1 MIPTLLRKDVR
12 VYRDVILANLIL
24 VAAIYAIVAIAV
36 FSDQRQTNAKD
47 WLEGIMG
54 SAVGSIAITC
64 LLAGAYGGV
73 AFAQERRE
81 RSAHFLA
88 VLPVTRTPIVLSKCV
103 VSIFSQVAFL
113 AANVLVLF
121 IAATYLTAHYGETP
135 DLKGLAPTAVL
146 DFCIT
151 AMLFGLGWML
161 SAMLESSSIATS
173 ISIGGT
179 IVLNVLIALIV
190 ERRTAINASSEH
202 LTILAC
208 SLTSL
213 PIGVTC
219 FVYGTV
225 YYLKR
230 VEP

>member
-1 MIPTLLRKDVR
+1 MITMLLRKDLR
-12 VYRDVILANLIL
+12 VYRDVILANIILI
-24 VAAIYAIVAIAV
+24 AAIYSIAAIAV
-36 FSDQRQTNAKD
+36 FSDQHQTNPKD
-47 WLEGIMG
+47 WLEGIIG

-88 VLPVTRTPIVLSKCV
+88 MLPVARRPIVLSKCV
-103 VSIFSQVAFL
+103 VSIFSQVAFI

-121 IAATYLTAHYGETP
+121 IAATYLTVVYGERP
-135 DLKGLAPTAVL
+135 DLKGLAPTAIL
-146 DFCIT
+146 DLCIT
-151 AMLFGLGWML
+151 AMLFGSGWLL

-179 IVLNVLIALIV
+179 IILNVLIALIV
-190 ERRTAINASSEH
+190 QRRMAINGSSENFS
-202 LTILAC
+202 ILAC

-213 PIGVTC
+213 PIGVAC